1 MALQFD
7 SVGKGKKKKIKIK
20 RKQYLKLDYEVT
32 DFSCSNDILV

>member
-7 SVGKGKKKKIKIK
+7 SVGKGKKKIKIK